1 MPSAKKGK
9 KKGSQIPAVD
19 PLDSPAPPRRDDG
32 GPPFDDRVPQPSS
45 PPSGVHSPTG
55 SRSSQDFKIDEA
67 AKYMKDGDIIAYD
80 IMVDEKK
87 LKKVLKRLE
96 EFDC

>member
-1 MPSAKKGK
+1 MEKNYWQIDDNLYKVYISAD
-9 KKGSQIPAVD
+9 VYNE
-19 PLDSPAPPRRDDG
+19 LEE
-32 GPPFDDRVPQPSS
+32 
-45 PPSGVHSPTG
+45 
-55 SRSSQDFKIDEA
+55 DFKKDQA

>member
-1 MPSAKKGK
+1 MEKNYWQIDDNLYKVYISAD
-9 KKGSQIPAVD
+9 VYTE
-19 PLDSPAPPRRDDG
+19 LEE
-32 GPPFDDRVPQPSS
+32 
-45 PPSGVHSPTG
+45 
-55 SRSSQDFKIDEA
+55 DFKKDQA

>member
-1 MPSAKKGK
+1 MEKNYWQIDDNLYKVYISADVYNVLEEYFKKD
-9 KKGSQIPAVD
+9 Q
-19 PLDSPAPPRRDDG
+19 
-32 GPPFDDRVPQPSS
+32 
-45 PPSGVHSPTG
+45 
-55 SRSSQDFKIDEA
+55 A